1 MYAVKVSDSYKCIY
15 TTDAADTITMLS
27 TADTANTA
35 LVVYATR
42 YDNLQQTCESFT
54 KANVDQ
60 S

>member
-1 MYAVKVSDSYKCIY
+1 MYAVKISDSYKCIH
-15 TTDAADTITMLS
+15 TTDAADTMMLS

-54 KANVDQ
+54 KANDDQ